1 MLVLRDMVLNWLLF
15 FALSFGAYILIALF
29 GQLTAGEST
38 TLWQV
43 ALAEFKPLPL
53 AIILF
58 ANAVWATG
66 LYFGFK
72 NTNLALPI
80 AISIGVVTGFVYS
93 LLFLDATFTPLKLLG
108 VALVLG
114 GIFLMQ

>member
-1 MLVLRDMVLNWLLF
+1 MVLNWVSF
-15 FALSFGAYILIALF
+15 FALSVVAYLLIGLF
-29 GQLTAGEST
+29 SQLTASGST
-38 TLWQV
+38 SLWQT
-43 ALAEFKPLPL
+43 ALAEFRPLPL
-53 AIILF
+53 LVILAGNAI
-58 ANAVWATG
+58 WAAG

-80 AISIGVVTGFVYS
+80 AISIGVITGFVYS